1 MAKSFLLFSILPLL
15 FFTSCASKNSTD
27 TNQTMNKDIE
37 KQIIII
43 GPEMVTC
50 DAGVMKK
57 QCLQVKWKEDQ
68 EDWELFYNNII
79 GFEYETGYIYK
90 LLVEVKQIKNPPAD
104 ASSLAYRLI
113 KELDKKELQSD
124 NLTKEEVILILED
137 KNLILKPKGLSEKE
151 IKETPSYQ
159 PKAEFL
165 VQENIWKIT
174 SSTYEKVTYEDNCKN
189 TNGCTPEIKRTVY
202 VDAKTGEIIEENEE
216 RILHPNY
223 E

>member
-15 FFTSCASKNSTD
+15 FLTSCAPKNSTD
-27 TNQTMNKDIE
+27 MNQTMNKDIE

-43 GPEMVTC
+43 GPETVTC

-124 NLTKEEVILILED
+124 NLTKEEVILIL
-137 KNLILKPKGLSEKE
+137 
-151 IKETPSYQ
+151 
-159 PKAEFL
+159 
-165 VQENIWKIT
+165 
-174 SSTYEKVTYEDNCKN
+174 
-189 TNGCTPEIKRTVY
+189 
-202 VDAKTGEIIEENEE
+202 
-216 RILHPNY
+216 
-223 E
+223 